1 MILRWK
7 FLKVFAFFYLG
18 FSGIFLSAQTDT
30 QIQSQSEEPI
40 RYSFDYKGIEREYF
54 VWLPKNF
61 DVNQIY
67 WGLVVV
73 HGGGGNGQTFWLT
86 KDMRRVSDKMGL
98 QAIIISPSF
107 LKDDPNAQRFP
118 ILGEGAFLKHILD
131 EIHSKYQLQ
140 SKILLTGYSRGAQF
154 THRFAL
160 WNPAVVQACA
170 PLSAGSWTT
179 PDGRFLMFSFGEV
192 KNSESFLAS
201 PKNSQ
206 DLPASQ
212 KSLFE
217 YRVAKVAGR
226 PASAGAKNV
235 PFLVMCGI
243 LDERFEMAKE
253 FVRSLD
259 SLGYTIKTAWPRTPH
274 GGRNKD
280 EYRTEFKRYSQVTVE
295 FFLRITKSK

>member
-1 MILRWK
+1 MISRRQ
-7 FLKVFAFFYLG
+7 FLIIFALFYLG
-18 FSGIFLSAQTDT
+18 ISFIFLSAQTDT
-30 QIQSQSEEPI
+30 QTRSQPEEPI

-54 VWLPKNF
+54 VWLPKAF

-67 WGLVVV
+67 WGLVTV
-73 HGGGGNGQTFWLT
+73 HGGGGNGQTFWLAR
-86 KDMRRVSDKMGL
+86 DIRRVSDEMGL

-131 EIHSKYQLQ
+131 EIHSKYQLK

-160 WNPAVVQACA
+160 WNPAIVQACT

-179 PDGRFLMFSFGEV
+179 PDGRLLMFSFGEV

-201 PKNSQ
+201 PKNSEG
-206 DLPASQ
+206 LPGSQ

-217 YRVAKVAGR
+217 YRVAKIAGR
-226 PASAGAKNV
+226 PASSGAKSI

-243 LDERFEMAKE
+243 LDERFEMAKK
-253 FVRSLD
+253 FARTLD
-259 SLGYTIKTAWPRTPH
+259 SLGYTTKTAWPRTPH
-274 GGRNKD
+274 GGRKKD
-280 EYRTEFKRYSQVTVE
+280 EYRAEFEKYSQVVVE
-295 FFLRITKSK
+295 FFLQVTKGK

>member
-1 MILRWK
+1 MISQWK
-7 FLKVFAFFYLG
+7 FLKILAVGYLG
-18 FSGIFLSAQTDT
+18 VSVSFLSAQTET
-30 QIQSQSEEPI
+30 RTRLQTEESI
-40 RYSFDYKGIEREYF
+40 RYSFDYNGIEREYF
-54 VWLPKNF
+54 VWLPKDF

-86 KDMRRVSDKMGL
+86 KYMRSVSDKMGL

-131 EIHSKYQLQ
+131 KIHSQYRLQ

-160 WNPAVVQACA
+160 WNPAIVQACA

-179 PDGRFLMFSFGEV
+179 PDGRFLMFSIGEV
-192 KNSESFLAS
+192 INSELFLAS
-201 PKNSQ
+201 PKNSK

-226 PASAGAKNV
+226 PASPGARSV

-253 FVRSLD
+253 FARTLD
-259 SLGYTIKTAWPRTPH
+259 SLGYTTKTAWPRTPH
-274 GGRNKD
+274 GGRKKD
-280 EYRTEFKRYSQVTVE
+280 EYRTEFGKYSQVTVE
-295 FFLRITKSK
+295 FFLRVTKGK

>member
-1 MILRWK
+1 MISRWK
-7 FLKVFAFFYLG
+7 FFKIFTVFYLG
-18 FSGIFLSAQTDT
+18 ISVIFLSAQTDT
-30 QIQSQSEEPI
+30 QTQSQSEEPI
-40 RYSFDYKGIEREYF
+40 RFSFDYKGIEREYF

-86 KDMRRVSDKMGL
+86 KYMRRVSDKMGL

-107 LKDDPNAQRFP
+107 LKSDPNAQRFP
-118 ILGEGAFLKHILD
+118 ILGEGEFLKHILD
-131 EIHSKYQLQ
+131 EIHSHYPLHP
-140 SKILLTGYSRGAQF
+140 KILLTGYSRGAQF

-160 WNPAVVQACA
+160 WNPAIVQACA

-201 PKNSQ
+201 LKNSV

-226 PASAGAKNV
+226 PA
-235 PFLVMCGI
+235 
-243 LDERFEMAKE
+243 
-253 FVRSLD
+253 
-259 SLGYTIKTAWPRTPH
+259 
-274 GGRNKD
+274 
-280 EYRTEFKRYSQVTVE
+280 
-295 FFLRITKSK
+295 

>member
-1 MILRWK
+1 MISRWK
-7 FLKVFAFFYLG
+7 YIKIFIVGYLG
-18 FSGIFLSAQTDT
+18 ISVVFLSAQPDT
-30 QIQSQSEEPI
+30 QTRSQPEAPI
-40 RYSFDYKGIEREYF
+40 RYSLNYKGIEREYF
-54 VWLPKNF
+54 VWLPKDF

-67 WGLVVV
+67 WGLVMV
-73 HGGGGNGQTFWLT
+73 HGGGSNGQTYWLT
-86 KDMRRVSDKMGL
+86 KDMRRVSDEMGL

-131 EIHSKYQLQ
+131 KIHSQYRLQ

-160 WNPAVVQACA
+160 WNPAIVQACA
-170 PLSAGSWTT
+170 SLSAGSWTT

-201 PKNSQ
+201 PKNSEN
-206 DLPASQ
+206 LPASQ
-212 KSLFE
+212 KNLFE

-226 PASAGAKNV
+226 PASSGAKNV

-243 LDERFEMAKE
+243 LDERFETAKE
-253 FVRSLD
+253 FARSLD

-274 GGRNKD
+274 GGRKKD
-280 EYRTEFKRYSQVTVE
+280 EYRAEFEKYSQVAVE
-295 FFLRITKSK
+295 FFRRVTKGK